1 MAIGKTNAGGAGG
14 AALNFKV
21 IGGTSQPSNPTENT
35 IWINTSTAITGYY
48 FQVEQPVN
56 MQQGEIWISTGTDS
70 QIAFNAL
77 MKNSIKVY
85 PISAKQYVSG
95 SLTDMTAVIYQGGKW
110 ASWLTYLYKEGDEC
124 TDVTGGW
131 QGRAW
136 DSVAGDGH
144 YADAFVL
151 TRYETYMHCSLG
163 QNRTGVVEI
172 KKDISFKG
180 KKKLNLECSNVLNNN
195 TNIGLRMAIIN
206 RNASYWFTDAS
217 SIVSIGDGINYIT
230 LENYQNDNTYDVIIC
245 AVTNEGSA
253 EASFDMLNSWLE

>member
-1 MAIGKTNAGGAGG
+1 MIGRTNTGGGG
-14 AALNFKV
+14 GGLNFKV
-21 IGGTSQPSNPTENT
+21 VGGTAAPSNPKGNM
-35 IWINTSTAITGYY
+35 IWLNTSVPITGYY
-48 FQVEQPVN
+48 FSVTQPEN
-56 MQQGEIWISTGTDS
+56 MLPGEVWVYIGTSSTV
-70 QIAFNAL
+70 AFSATK
-77 MKNSIKVY
+77 KNPVMVY
-85 PISAKQYVSG
+85 PISASQYVDGALVGVGAYS
-95 SLTDMTAVIYQGGKW
+95 YQNGKW
-110 ASWLTYLYKEGDEC
+110 VSWITYLYRAGDEC
-124 TDVTGGW
+124 TDLTGGW

-136 DSVAGDGH
+136 ASVAGDGH
-144 YADAFVL
+144 YADPFVL

-217 SIVSIGDGINYIT
+217 SIVSIVDGINYIT
-230 LENYQNDNTYDVIIC
+230 LENYQNYNTYDVIIC